1 MSQLFRIIVSVSLHL
16 KLPMISIWILLVLQ
30 IQQLNWKLILGL
42 DSPFSVIF
50 RLSDSE
56 VDNANALW
64 KLFVLLDCNYHIERL
79 FPMSHHMYQNN
90 TQRFNMG
97 GSSVIL
103 GLLFPASK
111 GRPIYHVEKFAKGR
125 GICIHCLIYCGS
137 RYFWIKKTSNDT
149 NHKCVCVWC
158 LMFKCLT
165 MWWWQW

>member
-1 MSQLFRIIVSVSLHL
+1 
-16 KLPMISIWILLVLQ
+16 MISIWILLVLQ
-30 IQQLNWKLILGL
+30 NQHSNWKLILGL

-64 KLFVLLDCNYHIERL
+64 KLFVLLDYNFHSIDIERL
-79 FPMSHHMYQNN
+79 FMIVPLSNHMYQNN
-90 TQRFNMG
+90 TQRCIMG

-111 GRPIYHVEKFAKGR
+111 GCPIYYVEKFAKGR
-125 GICIHCLIYCGS
+125 EICIHCLIYCGS
-137 RYFWIKKTSNDT
+137 RYFWIKKTSDDT
-149 NHKCVCVWC
+149 NHKCVC

-165 MWWWQW
+165 LWWWHWLSLVQVQ